1 MADDDNK
8 RADDE
13 RKHSAEEQRRHAA
26 DAEQKRIAQAE
37 EDRKKQAQAE
47 QDRKKEVSQRALV
60 PNAEGNVIVEAI
72 MGPYRGQHLTMTEAD
87 GQAAINDH
95 WARDPTEALYEH
107 EALDDEHRKEAVDAA
122 HAWAQT
128 QWDAA
133 QGVEDETPPPPE
145 GGEGEGEGGIAARR
159 RAMTPEAPTGGYTTR
174 ATPTPAPTP
183 RPAPTHQPKKP

>member
-8 RADDE
+8 RAEDE
-13 RKHSAEEQRRHAA
+13 RKHSAEEQRKHAA
-26 DAEQKRIAQAE
+26 DAEAKRIAQAE
-37 EDRKKQAQAE
+37 DDRKKQAQAE
-47 QDRKKEVSQRALV
+47 DDRKKKASQQALV
-60 PNAEGNVIVEAI
+60 PNAEGNVMVEAI
-72 MGPYRGQHLTMTEAD
+72 MGPYRGQRLTMTAAD

-107 EALDDEHRKEAVDAA
+107 EQLDDEHRKEAVDAA

-145 GGEGEGEGGIAARR
+145 GGEGEAGITRKR
-159 RAMTPEAPTGGYTTR
+159 NMTPAAPTGGYTTR
-174 ATPTPAPTP
+174 ATPAPATPVPP
-183 RPAPTHQPKKP
+183 PKRPAS